1 MVLIF
6 DLAQVKKDLKSA
18 DFNIYTEQMQTAE
31 RHAERHA
38 ERITEIDKAKQIEQI
53 KSGLCND
60 DKILICNCGL
70 VGANKS
76 PKRALLK

>member
-6 DLAQVKKDLKSA
+6 DLAQVKKNLKSA

-31 RHAERHA
+31 RHAER
-38 ERITEIDKAKQIEQI
+38 ITEIDKVKQIEQI

>member
-31 RHAERHA
+31 RHAER
-38 ERITEIDKAKQIEQI
+38 IDKVKQIEQI

>member
-1 MVLIF
+1 MRFSHILSVGTN
-6 DLAQVKKDLKSA
+6 A
-18 DFNIYTEQMQTAE
+18 
-31 RHAERHA
+31 HA

>member
-6 DLAQVKKDLKSA
+6 DLAQVKKNLKSA

-31 RHAERHA
+31 RHAER
-38 ERITEIDKAKQIEQI
+38 IDKVKQIEQI

>member
-31 RHAERHA
+31 RHAES
-38 ERITEIDKAKQIEQI
+38 IDKVKQIEQI